1 MKMRFRRHLLAL
13 ALLVSFAVPA
23 WAVTVSPSALYID
36 HRTRSGTLTLVNT
49 GSLAE
54 EIEINFMF
62 GYPRADSLGNVSVQ
76 VVAEAPLG
84 EPSLVP
90 YLRAFPRRLRL
101 EPGQRQVVRIFVQ
114 PPAGLAEG
122 EYWGR
127 IAITSRGGQ
136 APIEQQQGEI
146 RLQVNVETVVISAVT
161 YRNGTVTTGVELADL
176 AAQRGDSSVRVAM
189 TLKRTGNAAYLGR
202 LRMELVDAGGTVV
215 AQATEDIAVYRD
227 MQRIFTL
234 HAPAML
240 APGAYT
246 VRYAVDVE
254 RPDLPPEGPLPAP
267 QRTGTIAVR

>member
-1 MKMRFRRHLLAL
+1 MSVRRYLLAM
-13 ALLVSFAVPA
+13 ALLVGFAVPA
-23 WAVTVSPSALYID
+23 WAVTVSPNALYID

-62 GYPRADSLGNVSVQ
+62 GYPRADSLGNVNVQ

-146 RLQVNVETVVISAVT
+146 RLQVNVETVVITAVT
-161 YRNGTVTTGVELADL
+161 YRNGAVTTGLELADL
-176 AAQRGDSSVRVAM
+176 AAQRRDSSVQVAM

-202 LRMELVDAGGTVV
+202 LRMELVDAGGRVV
-215 AQATEDIAVYRD
+215 AEAIEDVAVYRD
-227 MQRIFTL
+227 LQRVFTL
-234 HAPAML
+234 YVPEGLRA
-240 APGAYT
+240 GTYT
-246 VRYAVDVE
+246 VRYAADVE

-267 QRTGTIAVR
+267 RRSGTIAVR